1 MKDKFKYH
9 AIFSISLII
18 FCILLD
24 LPLLAQDQKTNWE
37 KLDADAI
44 FQEYKSTLAQAQQS
58 SDPYEKAVAHLQ
70 IARFYQDAQ
79 IFTEA
84 IDHYNQALGSNNL
97 LAKDTLS
104 VQINNCL
111 GTIYLVLGKLDQA
124 KDFFEEAIQVADAIN
139 YPKGMA
145 QAKSSLGACYEKKS
159 DYLRALSLE
168 KESLQLFERLQD
180 LEGIALVQENI
191 GSIYEDLL
199 QYDRAHE
206 YFFEAYQYFKGSS
219 SEPEIKLL
227 NNLGDIFRKQGD
239 LQQALPYTQEALA
252 LAEKINNKDQMESA
266 HKDLSKTYALAKKFE
281 LAYQHLLDAQVY
293 EDLLQQEQSSA
304 QINRLQT
311 IYDFN
316 KKEAQIQLLQ
326 QQNKANRANQ
336 RLILLVLVVLIFSLL
351 VYFNYHSR
359 KKALQLKVQEYEGR
373 TLQAEL
379 AQKAIEEQNLQHE
392 IQLKTAALSNYSLHI
407 AQKNKILLDLST
419 SLKHLAEKRDI
430 NFNKKI
436 KALAKSIDLGLQ
448 QENEWEEFI
457 RFFKEIHPHFVKKL
471 AGTAEEK
478 LSPAE
483 LRLGVLLRL
492 NLSSKE
498 IASILRITPDSVRVA
513 RHRLRKKLPIQGKE
527 DLTSFMIGL

>member
-1 MKDKFKYH
+1 MKDKPKYH
-9 AIFSISLII
+9 SVFPIGLTFFSI
-18 FCILLD
+18 LLGI
-24 LPLLAQDQKTNWE
+24 PLLAQHKKTNWE
-37 KLDADAI
+37 MLNADSI
-44 FQEYKSTLAQAQQS
+44 FQQHKLTLEQAQQS
-58 SDPYEKAVAHLQ
+58 SDPYEKVGLHLQ
-70 IARFYQDAQ
+70 MARFYQDAQ

-84 IDHYNQALGSNNL
+84 IDQYNQALSGNIL
-97 LAKDTLS
+97 LTKDTLN
-104 VQINNCL
+104 VQIKNNL
-111 GTIYLVLGKLDQA
+111 GIIYLVLGKLDQA
-124 KDFFEEAIQVADAIN
+124 QDFFEEAIQMANAIN
-139 YPKGMA
+139 YPEGMA
-145 QAKSSLGACYEKKS
+145 QAKSSLGVCYEKKG
-159 DYLRALSLE
+159 DYLTALSLE
-168 KESLQLFERLQD
+168 KESLQLFQQLKD
-180 LEGIALVQENI
+180 ANGIALVNENI

-199 QYDRAHE
+199 QYDRAYD
-206 YFFEAYQYFKGSS
+206 YFFKAYQHFKGTN
-219 SEPEIKLL
+219 SEPEINLL
-227 NNLGDIFRKQGD
+227 NNLGDVFRKQGN
-239 LQQALPYTQEALA
+239 LQQAFSYTQAALT
-252 LAEKINNKDQMESA
+252 LAQKLDNEDQMESA
-266 HKDLSKTYALAKKFE
+266 HKDLSKAFALSNEFE
-281 LAYQHLLDAQVY
+281 LAYQHLLKAQVY

-316 KKEAQIQLLQ
+316 KKEAQIQLLKE
-326 QQNKANRANQ
+326 QNKANKANQ
-336 RLILLVLVVLIFSLL
+336 RLVLLALGVLIILLL

-359 KKALQLKVQEYEGR
+359 KRALQLKVQEYEGR

-379 AQKAIEEQNLQHE
+379 ARKAIEEQNLHHE

-419 SLKHLAEKRDI
+419 SLKHLAEKRNI

-436 KALAKSIDLGLQ
+436 KELAKSIDLDLQ
-448 QENEWEEFI
+448 KEDEWEEFI
-457 RFFKEIHPHFVKKL
+457 RFFEEIHPHFVKKL
-471 AGTAEEK
+471 SETANES